1 MSTMATSLVALAAL
15 AWAGPIGAHHSI
27 STVDITV
34 PVWVKGTVVRYE
46 IGNPHTMIE
55 LDATTAA
62 GQVVR
67 WTMDGPIPGR
77 IQRMAVDESLLKA
90 GDVIEVCGFHYKSQR
105 SAHAETGAPLPPFM
119 HAHLLVMPDGR
130 MQPWG
135 PYGKLNNCVRPHDDI
150 QSWLDLL
157 NKNAIARELWCHP
170 QRTAVPTIAA
180 AKPLAEEIDRRL
192 AAPCQ

>member
-1 MSTMATSLVALAAL
+1 MRRGVISAAAVAAL
-15 AWAGPIGAHHSI
+15 VCAGPLGAHHSI
-27 STVDITV
+27 STVDLTA

-55 LDATTAA
+55 LDVTSAD

-77 IQRMAVDESLLKA
+77 AQRMGVDGSLLSR
-90 GDVIEVCGFHYKSQR
+90 GDVIEACGFHYKSQV

-119 HAHLLVMPDGR
+119 HAHLLVLPDGR

-135 PYGKLNNCVRPHDDI
+135 PYGKLNNCVRPTDKV

-157 NKNAIARELWCHP
+157 NNDAIARDLWCQP
-170 QRTAVPTIAA
+170 PRTNVPTVAA
-180 AKPLAEEIDRRL
+180 AKPLGDEIDRRL